1 MYCLYIT
8 MYTVNFLLLRR
19 SLSSSLYAI
28 LIFFFFASIWFY
40 LVHSYLN
47 SFLSTYYFTFDSYIV
62 WVYIDLW
69 QVCANR
75 HHTQIHYTRF
85 DLPVR
90 KICMYIAKQ
99 NNKPIP
105 FYIFI
110 FIRNQCKPLERE
122 KRVSCTWI
130 FFHFFS
136 NKYIKIFWLVL
147 EAVRYFLYTYV
158 LQFITTT
165 KNADWMFN

>member
-122 KRVSCTWI
+122 KRVSCTRES
-130 FFHFFS
+130 FS
-136 NKYIKIFWLVL
+136 ISSATNILKFSDWFWK
-147 EAVRYFLYTYV
+147 RWDIS
-158 LQFITTT
+158 FIHMCY
-165 KNADWMFN
+165 NL